1 MLVCAAQLTWA
12 DIAYFAMSEAIAIVK
27 EAHAQ
32 MDVYPKLKALRE
44 KVSKVPKIAAWLE
57 KRPKTTF

>member
-1 MLVCAAQLTWA
+1 
-12 DIAYFAMSEAIAIVK
+12 MSEAIAIVK